1 LTRALVLGS
10 GFTCKICWASKNKV
24 APLEGKLMCHPTMH
38 QHSYKAIC
46 SISFGVK
53 KVGEK
58 YF

>member
-1 LTRALVLGS
+1 L
-10 GFTCKICWASKNKV
+10 FTCKIGWASQNEV

-38 QHSYKAIC
+38 QHSFGAIF

>member
-1 LTRALVLGS
+1 L
-10 GFTCKICWASKNKV
+10 FTCKIGWASKNEV
-24 APLEGKLMCHPTMH
+24 TPLEEKLMCHPTMH
-38 QHSYKAIC
+38 QHSSRPNF

>member
-1 LTRALVLGS
+1 L
-10 GFTCKICWASKNKV
+10 FTCKIGWASQNEV
-24 APLEGKLMCHPTMH
+24 EPLEGKLMCHPTMH
-38 QHSYKAIC
+38 QHSFGAIF